1 MSAASVTVLPR
12 RTPPTILI
20 VDDEALARCRVSD
33 ELRSRGFKV
42 LEAGSAPE
50 ALTVLD
56 SVRVDLL
63 LISVDL
69 SGTRSGL
76 EIARLVHG
84 RRPPVQIVLT
94 LSEESSPA
102 DPDWE
107 SLGILI
113 RKPYQASQV
122 LEIITRRFNWP
133 IFPDE

>member
-1 MSAASVTVLPR
+1 
-12 RTPPTILI
+12 
-20 VDDEALARCRVSD
+20 
-33 ELRSRGFKV
+33 
-42 LEAGSAPE
+42 
-50 ALTVLD
+50 VLD

-63 LISVDL
+63 LIAVDL

-107 SLGILI
+107 SLGVLI